1 MKPVNGDALFLTA
14 ELCCRK
20 MPRVV
25 RRHCKKQGR
34 DLRKEQYDVLAKGV
48 LLHRRFLTGQYEAD
62 EDEILGLFAACQ
74 CVSDLDSEAL
84 GSPKKTLSMPV
95 SAAFSANGPLPPPR
109 AAYGDIMESI
119 GGGILEGIGEE
130 S

>member
-1 MKPVNGDALFLTA
+1 MKAVNGDALFLTA

-25 RRHCKKQGR
+25 RRYCQQQGR
-34 DLRKEQYDVLAKGV
+34 DLRKEQYDILAKGV
-48 LLHRRFLTGQYEAD
+48 MLHRRFLTGQYAAD
-62 EDEILGLFAACQ
+62 EDEILGLFSACQ
-74 CVSDLDSEAL
+74 CIADLDSESL
-84 GSPKKTLSMPV
+84 KTPKKTLAMPV
-95 SAAFSANGPLPPPR
+95 SAAFSANGPMPPPKG
-109 AAYGDIMESI
+109 AYGSIMESI